1 MSRVL
6 LALVACLV
14 ALLIERGCLQ
24 RTNDR
29 ASRDLQ
35 DARRE
40 VAGLQQAA
48 QVAGELLAA
57 RDALDFKHTQELND
71 ERNANERLR
80 AAVDAGRQRLH
91 IKATCPAPVPTD
103 AGAAGLAAAG
113 AAELD
118 RTAR

>member
-57 RDALDFKHTQELND
+57 RDALDLKHTQEL
-71 ERNANERLR
+71 
-80 AAVDAGRQRLH
+80 
-91 IKATCPAPVPTD
+91 
-103 AGAAGLAAAG
+103 
-113 AAELD
+113 
-118 RTAR
+118 